1 MLSCFSPPED
11 SNKKNQKK
19 KCNPFSVYKK
29 VCKITKQNNN
39 KKSTTTTVQLA
50 YSTTMLFIIKHSMLL
65 IKTLFTIV
73 LPVGKPGHCSGES
86 NRKHQGEK
94 KKSRIRAK
102 NTKQHFISDVRKQQH
117 QYNVNIKRAAKKVK
131 INSWSIANEFS
142 SWVTIQKKSRTEQQ
156 DKRMWYSDHTW
167 MTWVPVTPVGLIA
180 ALQ

>member
-1 MLSCFSPPED
+1 MFLSVNLEVEL
-11 SNKKNQKK
+11 
-19 KCNPFSVYKK
+19 NPFSVYKK
-29 VCKITKQNNN
+29 VCKITKTNNN

-50 YSTTMLFIIKHSMLL
+50 YSTSMLFIIKHSMLL
-65 IKTLFTIV
+65 IKTLFTIM
-73 LPVGKPGHCSGES
+73 LPVGKPGHCGGES

-142 SWVTIQKKSRTEQQ
+142 SWVTIQKKAGQSSRTMGCDTLITPGWHEYL
-156 DKRMWYSDHTW
+156 WHLLAWSLLYSRIN
-167 MTWVPVTPVGLIA
+167 M
-180 ALQ
+180 